1 MITIKDF
8 METIDYK
15 VTEGS
20 DYLWD
25 CFGHNVHRFD
35 HWNEVQDGCAISVL
49 FDTKTHTVYQM
60 EAHDYANERSY
71 RWTHPDYVEAHQDEC
86 DTKGVS
92 RNNAYD
98 DVDYVDLEVEEDM
111 LSKARSIFLGE
122 EYDDRV
128 SVPIELPDDILFE
141 IMRQAHEQDITLNQH
156 ISNILRKGIALMKDD
171 LDELGEDA
179 FREKYQA
186 LLNKD
191 SKKKKKKKKHD

>member
-20 DYLWD
+20 NYLWD
-25 CFGHNVHRFD
+25 CFGDTVHRFD
-35 HWNEVQDGCAISVL
+35 HWNEMQDGHAISIL
-49 FDTKTHTVYQM
+49 FDTRTHTAYQM

-71 RWTHPDYVEAHQDEC
+71 RWTHPDYIQSYYDEC
-86 DTKGVS
+86 DSKGVA

-98 DVDYVDLEVEEDM
+98 NVTFVELETAEDM
-111 LSKARSIFLGE
+111 LDKARSIFLGE
-122 EYDDRV
+122 EYDTRV
-128 SVPIELPDDILFE
+128 SIPVDLPDDVLFE
-141 IMRQAHEQDITLNQH
+141 LMRQAHEQDITLNEH
-156 ISNILRKGIALMKDD
+156 MENIIRRELDKMKEELDD
-171 LDELGEDA
+171 LGDDA

-186 LLNKD
+186 LLNTD